1 MNKLLNCLIICTI
14 FLGIS
19 KPAKAMP
26 IQFFGEDLGANSSFV
41 PNGNAVDAQ
50 NAFLSKLSDTSTE
63 DFESSTLG
71 VSSHRLSF
79 TGSAGTIG
87 GVLRSNP
94 GSFVSNGMSGI
105 FPTSGSQVWQSNSRF
120 SIEFE
125 TPIVALGFFV
135 EDVEVNPLT
144 LQLDLVGG
152 GTKDIL
158 IDSTVRAP
166 NGGLT
171 YFGFIDKD
179 QPFTRVTF
187 LEPTRG
193 DGYGFDDI
201 TVAEQV
207 QSVPEPSTILGTFM
221 ALGFGALLKKKGAK
235 KDN

>member
-1 MNKLLNCLIICTI
+1 
-14 FLGIS
+14 
-19 KPAKAMP
+19 MP
-26 IQFFGEDLGANSSFV
+26 IQFFGEDLDANMGANSSFV

-50 NAFLSKLSDTSTE
+50 NDFLSRLSDINTA

-71 VSSHRLSF
+71 VSTHRLSF
-79 TGSAGTIG
+79 AGSTGTIEG
-87 GVLRSNP
+87 ILRSNR
-94 GSFVSNGMSGI
+94 GSYVSNGSSGA
-105 FPTSGSQVWQSNSRF
+105 FPTSGSQLWGSGSRF

-135 EDVEVNPLT
+135 QDIEVNPLS

-158 IDSTVRAP
+158 IPSTVRAP